1 MFRFSSPW
9 FFLAALLAILP
20 VMAEI
25 LRERGRRSSRLIYSE
40 IDTLRG
46 VPPTRRARAARLL
59 PYAQAFSVALA
70 AVALARPQAGHRIEQ
85 VTTEG
90 IDIVVALDVSG
101 SMRAEDFAP
110 KNRLNV
116 AQRTIAAFID
126 GRSADRIGLVTF
138 ARYSET
144 RCPPT
149 LDYEALKTSLAG
161 TAFALGNDD

>member
-70 AVALARPQAGHRIEQ
+70 AVALARPQAGHRIEH

-90 IDIVVALDVSG
+90 IDIVVTLDVSG

-110 KNRLNV
+110 KNRLYV
-116 AQRTIAAFID
+116 ARRTIGSFID
-126 GRSADRIGLVTF
+126 GRRSDRIGLVTF
-138 ARYSET
+138 SRVSET

-149 LDYEALKTSLAG
+149 LDYDALKASLEG
-161 TAFALGNDD
+161 VSFSDPRDD